1 MFSLKIIDF
10 SLTLKTPDYIPPI
23 LFNFHICFFISILVD
38 RIIYDI
44 ARRNPIE
51 VMGDI
56 YFTIIAKTKIILT
69 LLPRNIT
76 KYFYCHWI
84 LFSAFLLFFRSVI
97 IFILFPTYK
106 CFQSFLLLFKDKCSV
121 RRKWYVSHSTL
132 IDSEYVKRTMAFN
145 VVFGKVSVQ

>member
-1 MFSLKIIDF
+1 MLSLKTTDF
-10 SLTLKTPDYIPPI
+10 SLSLKTPDYRAPI
-23 LFNFHICFFISILVD
+23 SIQFPNMFFISILED
-38 RIIYDI
+38 IIIYDI

-106 CFQSFLLLFKDKCSV
+106 CFQSFLLLFIDKCSE
-121 RRKWYVSHSTL
+121 R
-132 IDSEYVKRTMAFN
+132 
-145 VVFGKVSVQ
+145 

>member
-1 MFSLKIIDF
+1 M
-10 SLTLKTPDYIPPI
+10 
-23 LFNFHICFFISILVD
+23 FFISILED
-38 RIIYDI
+38 IIIYDI

-97 IFILFPTYK
+97 IFYSLLHK
-106 CFQSFLLLFKDKCSV
+106 CFQSFLFKDKCSV
-121 RRKWYVSHSTL
+121 RRKRYVSHTFLEFTGRGHFLLGKLSSQKYCQSDICIPGLQTTL
-132 IDSEYVKRTMAFN
+132 QDWSSDDINPISQATLP
-145 VVFGKVSVQ
+145 